1 MKNKDYVHRQQLQQA
16 GPIFQLLLIIGGEP
30 IHESVVNIFT
40 EALLQGKHHSF
51 QPFWASAS

>member
-1 MKNKDYVHRQQLQQA
+1 MKNKDYVHRQHLQQA

-40 EALLQGKHHSF
+40 EK
-51 QPFWASAS
+51 